1 MDIFLL
7 FLTFATTILI
17 LYRIIQTNIIM
28 EKKRNNLRIAEIMQ
42 KKGLTLA
49 DLTAKIIRTDKDNN
63 QRTITK
69 ATLCS
74 RINGNPSLSN
84 LYEIAD
90 ALGVK
95 ITELFPE
102 EDQWQKRVFPRKI
115 KMQTICPSCGA
126 KISTTVE
133 AE

>member
-1 MDIFLL
+1 
-7 FLTFATTILI
+7 
-17 LYRIIQTNIIM
+17 M
-28 EKKRNNLRIAEIMQ
+28 ERKRNNLRIAEIMQ
-42 KKGLTLA
+42 EKGLTLT
-49 DLTAKIIRTDKDNN
+49 DLASKIVRTDKDNN

-69 ATLCS
+69 ATMSS

-102 EDQWQKRVFPRKI
+102 EDQWQQRVLPNKI

>member
-1 MDIFLL
+1 M
-7 FLTFATTILI
+7 A
-17 LYRIIQTNIIM
+17 QAN
-28 EKKRNNLRIAEIMQ
+28 KKNNLRIAEIMQ
-42 KKGLTLA
+42 QKGVTLNELA
-49 DLTAKIIRTDKDNN
+49 AKITRTDKDNN
-63 QRTITK
+63 TRSI
-69 ATLCS
+69 AAPSLSS

-102 EDQWQKRVFPRKI
+102 EDQWKQRVLPNKI

>member
-1 MDIFLL
+1 MPQ
-7 FLTFATTILI
+7 A
-17 LYRIIQTNIIM
+17 N
-28 EKKRNNLRIAEIMQ
+28 KKNNLRIAEIMQ
-42 KKGLTLA
+42 QKGITLNELA
-49 DLTAKIIRTDKDNN
+49 AKITRTDKDNN
-63 QRTITK
+63 TRSL
-69 ATLCS
+69 AAPTLSS

-102 EDQWQKRVFPRKI
+102 EDQWQKRVLPNKI
-115 KMQTICPSCGA
+115 KMRIVCPSCGA
-126 KISTTVE
+126 NISTTVE

>member
-1 MDIFLL
+1 
-7 FLTFATTILI
+7 
-17 LYRIIQTNIIM
+17 M
-28 EKKRNNLRIAEIMQ
+28 EGKRNRLRIAEIMQ
-42 KKGLTLA
+42 EKGLTLA
-49 DLTAKIIRTDKDNN
+49 DLTTKIIRTDKDNN

-84 LYEIAD
+84 LYEIAE

-102 EDQWQKRVFPRKI
+102 DDQWQNRVMPKHFSNEHNLPFVWRKDKHKRSSRIEKI
-115 KMQTICPSCGA
+115 L
-126 KISTTVE
+126 TTHLLPLPI
-133 AE
+133 

>member
-1 MDIFLL
+1 
-7 FLTFATTILI
+7 
-17 LYRIIQTNIIM
+17 M
-28 EKKRNNLRIAEIMQ
+28 ERKRNNLRIAEIMQ
-42 KKGLTLA
+42 EKGLTLT
-49 DLTAKIIRTDKDNN
+49 DLANKIIRTDKDNN

-69 ATLCS
+69 ATMSS

-95 ITELFPE
+95 ITELFPP
-102 EDQWQKRVFPRKI
+102 EDQCTKAPAGMFKI
-115 KMQTICPSCGA
+115 QTICPSCGA
-126 KISTTVE
+126 KISASVT

>member
-1 MDIFLL
+1 
-7 FLTFATTILI
+7 
-17 LYRIIQTNIIM
+17 M
-28 EKKRNNLRIAEIMQ
+28 ERKRNKLRIAEIMQ
-42 KKGLTLA
+42 EKGLTLA
-49 DLTAKIIRTDKDNN
+49 DLSAKIIRTDKDNN

-115 KMQTICPSCGA
+115 NMQTLCPSCGA

>member
-69 ATLCS
+69 ATLSS

-84 LYEIAD
+84 LYEIAN

-102 EDQWQKRVFPRKI
+102 EDQWQQRVLPRKI
-115 KMQTICPSCGA
+115 NMQTICPSCGA

>member
-1 MDIFLL
+1 
-7 FLTFATTILI
+7 
-17 LYRIIQTNIIM
+17 M
-28 EKKRNNLRIAEIMQ
+28 ERKRNNLRIAEIMQ
-42 KKGLTLA
+42 EKSLTLT
-49 DLTAKIIRTDKDNN
+49 DLANKIIRTDKDNN

-69 ATLCS
+69 ATMSS

-102 EDQWQKRVFPRKI
+102 EDQWQECDKTQKAPSEFKI
-115 KMQTICPSCGA
+115 QTVCPSCGA
-126 KISTTVE
+126 KISASIR

>member
-1 MDIFLL
+1 
-7 FLTFATTILI
+7 
-17 LYRIIQTNIIM
+17 M
-28 EKKRNNLRIAEIMQ
+28 ERKRNNLRIAEIMQ
-42 KKGLTLA
+42 EKGLTLA

-69 ATLCS
+69 ATLCT

-102 EDQWQKRVFPRKI
+102 EDQWRGGADSEHVPVGF
-115 KMQTICPSCGA
+115 KMQTICPACGA
-126 KISTTVE
+126 HINASVT
-133 AE
+133 AEKQNPTAGSCACRGK

>member
-1 MDIFLL
+1 
-7 FLTFATTILI
+7 
-17 LYRIIQTNIIM
+17 M
-28 EKKRNNLRIAEIMQ
+28 EGKRNKLRIAEIMQ
-42 KKGLTLA
+42 EKGFTLT

-63 QRTITK
+63 QRSITK
-69 ATLCS
+69 ATLSS

-102 EDQWQKRVFPRKI
+102 EDQWQKRIMPKHFQI
-115 KMQTICPSCGA
+115 KTICPSCGA
-126 KISTTVE
+126 KISASVA

>member
-1 MDIFLL
+1 
-7 FLTFATTILI
+7 
-17 LYRIIQTNIIM
+17 M
-28 EKKRNNLRIAEIMQ
+28 ERKRNKLRIAEIMQ
-42 KKGLTLA
+42 EKGLTLA
-49 DLTAKIIRTDKDNN
+49 NLSAKIIRTDKDSN

-69 ATLCS
+69 ATLSS

-102 EDQWQKRVFPRKI
+102 EDQWKQRVLPREI

>member
-1 MDIFLL
+1 
-7 FLTFATTILI
+7 
-17 LYRIIQTNIIM
+17 M
-28 EKKRNNLRIAEIMQ
+28 EGKRNKLRIAEIMQ
-42 KKGLTLA
+42 EKGLTLA
-49 DLTAKIIRTDKDNN
+49 DLTSKIIRTDKDNN

-84 LYEIAD
+84 LYEIAE

-95 ITELFPE
+95 ITELFPD
-102 EDQWQKRVFPRKI
+102 EDQWQTRVMPKRFQ
-115 KMQTICPSCGA
+115 MQTICPSCGA
-126 KISTTVE
+126 KISASVA

>member
-1 MDIFLL
+1 MYLCTDIYALKNM
-7 FLTFATTILI
+7 A
-17 LYRIIQTNIIM
+17 QA
-28 EKKRNNLRIAEIMQ
+28 KKKNNLRIAEIMQ
-42 KKGLTLA
+42 QKGLTLNELA
-49 DLTAKIIRTDKDNN
+49 AKITRTDKDNN
-63 QRTITK
+63 TRSI
-69 ATLCS
+69 AAPSLSS

-102 EDQWQKRVFPRKI
+102 EDQWQKRVLPNKI
-115 KMQTICPSCGA
+115 EMQTICPSCGA
-126 KISTTVE
+126 KINTTVE

>member
-1 MDIFLL
+1 
-7 FLTFATTILI
+7 
-17 LYRIIQTNIIM
+17 M
-28 EKKRNNLRIAEIMQ
+28 ERKRNNLRIAEIMQ
-42 KKGLTLA
+42 EKGLTLT
-49 DLTAKIIRTDKDNN
+49 DLANKIVRTDKDNN

-69 ATLCS
+69 ATMSS

-90 ALGVK
+90 ALDVK

-102 EDQWQKRVFPRKI
+102 EDQWQPPVCKKQEKNEFKI
-115 KMQTICPSCGA
+115 KTVCPSCGA
-126 KISTTVE
+126 KISASVS

>member
-1 MDIFLL
+1 M
-7 FLTFATTILI
+7 
-17 LYRIIQTNIIM
+17 
-28 EKKRNNLRIAEIMQ
+28 KKRRNNLRITAIMQ
-42 KKGLTLA
+42 EQGLTLP
-49 DLTAKIIRTDKDNN
+49 DLAERLTTKDKDGNV
-63 QRTITK
+63 RKLTSAAIG
-69 ATLCS
+69 A

-102 EDQWQKRVFPRKI
+102 EDQWQQRVLPRKI
-115 KMQTICPSCGA
+115 NMQTICPSCGA

>member
-1 MDIFLL
+1 MD
-7 FLTFATTILI
+7 
-17 LYRIIQTNIIM
+17 R
-28 EKKRNNLRIAEIMQ
+28 KRNNLRIAEIMQ
-42 KKGLTLA
+42 EKGLTLT
-49 DLTAKIIRTDKDNN
+49 DLTSKIIRTDKDNN

-69 ATLCS
+69 ATLSS

-95 ITELFPE
+95 ITELFPK
-102 EDQWQKRVFPRKI
+102 EDQWQQHVMPKI
-115 KMQTICPSCGA
+115 FQINTICPSCGA
-126 KISTTVE
+126 KISASVA

>member
-1 MDIFLL
+1 
-7 FLTFATTILI
+7 
-17 LYRIIQTNIIM
+17 M
-28 EKKRNNLRIAEIMQ
+28 ERKRNNLRIAEIMQ
-42 KKGLTLA
+42 EKGMTLA
-49 DLTAKIIRTDKDNN
+49 SLSAKIIRTDKDCN

-69 ATLCS
+69 ATLSS

-84 LYEIAD
+84 LYEIAN

-102 EDQWQKRVFPRKI
+102 EDQWQQRVLPRKI
-115 KMQTICPSCGA
+115 NMQTICPSCGA

>member
-1 MDIFLL
+1 MQQHFKYFVEYQIND
-7 FLTFATTILI
+7 
-17 LYRIIQTNIIM
+17 IIM
-28 EKKRNNLRIAEIMQ
+28 ERKRNNLRIAEIMHE
-42 KKGLTLA
+42 KGLTLA
-49 DLTAKIIRTDKDNN
+49 SLSAKIIRTDKDSN

-69 ATLCS
+69 ATLSS

-102 EDQWQKRVFPRKI
+102 EDQWQQRVLPRKI
-115 KMQTICPSCGA
+115 NMQTICPSCGA

>member
-7 FLTFATTILI
+7 FITFATTFEILLEYQI
-17 LYRIIQTNIIM
+17 NDIIM
-28 EKKRNNLRIAEIMQ
+28 ERKRNKLRIAEIMQ
-42 KKGLTLA
+42 EKGLTLA

-63 QRTITK
+63 KRTITK
-69 ATLCS
+69 ATLSS

-102 EDQWQKRVFPRKI
+102 EDQWQTRVLPRKI
-115 KMQTICPSCGA
+115 NMQTICPSCGA

>member
-1 MDIFLL
+1 M
-7 FLTFATTILI
+7 
-17 LYRIIQTNIIM
+17 
-28 EKKRNNLRIAEIMQ
+28 KKRRNNLRITAIMQ
-42 KKGLTLA
+42 EQGLTLL
-49 DLTAKIIRTDKDNN
+49 DLAERLTTKDKDGNV
-63 QRTITK
+63 RKLTSAAIG
-69 ATLCS
+69 A

-84 LYEIAD
+84 LYDIAD

-102 EDQWQKRVFPRKI
+102 EDQWQTRVLPRKI
-115 KMQTICPSCGA
+115 NMQTICPSCGA

>member
-1 MDIFLL
+1 
-7 FLTFATTILI
+7 
-17 LYRIIQTNIIM
+17 M
-28 EKKRNNLRIAEIMQ
+28 ERKRNKLRIAEIMQ
-42 KKGLTLA
+42 EKGLTLT
-49 DLTAKIIRTDKDNN
+49 DLAAKIVRTDKDNN

-69 ATLCS
+69 ATLSS

-102 EDQWQKRVFPRKI
+102 EDQWQKRIMPKKFQ
-115 KMQTICPSCGA
+115 MNTICPSCGA
-126 KISTTVE
+126 KISASVA